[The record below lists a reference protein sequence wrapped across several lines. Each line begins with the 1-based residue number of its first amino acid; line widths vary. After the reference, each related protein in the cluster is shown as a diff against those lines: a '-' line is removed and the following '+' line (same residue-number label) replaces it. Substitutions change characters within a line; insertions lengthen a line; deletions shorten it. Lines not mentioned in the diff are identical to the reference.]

1 MPVSHNFARR
11 LFIIEI
17 ILASHPVK
25 SYLSH
30 MAIEPYLESWP
41 MIDESAFIAASADV
55 IGNVKIGKNA
65 SIWYNTTLRGD
76 INSITI
82 GDNSN
87 IQDNSCIHLADD
99 FGCQIGNFVTIGHG
113 VILHAC
119 TIKDEVLIGMGAI
132 ILDGAVIGEGS
143 IVGANT
149 LVTKGTII
157 PPYSLV
163 LGSPGKVVKTLGP
176 ETREAN
182 HKWAEKY
189 VEVSRNYINRS
200 TNPSQ

>member
-1 MPVSHNFARR
+1 
-11 LFIIEI
+11 
-17 ILASHPVK
+17 
-25 SYLSH
+25 

-41 MIDESAFIAASADV
+41 VISDTAYVAKSADL
-55 IGNVKIGKNA
+55 IGNVEIGDHA

-76 INSITI
+76 INRIVI
-82 GDNSN
+82 GEGSN

-99 FGCQIGNFVTIGHG
+99 FGCHVGKYVTVGHG

-119 TIKDEVLIGMGAI
+119 TIEDEVLIGMGAI

-157 PPYSLV
+157 PPHSLV
-163 LGSPGKVVKTLGP
+163 LGSPGKVVKQLGP
-176 ETREAN
+176 ETQESNR
-182 HKWAEKY
+182 KWAEKY
-189 VEVSRNYINRS
+189 ILVSRNYIQR
-200 TNPSQ
+200 TAGL